1 MLSLVNSRKDKKQ
14 LKNGNC
20 HLKLK
25 IIADMV
31 PDVQIFRF
39 EVETLSQILRAE
51 DADLE
56 LESGRGRVIL

>member
-1 MLSLVNSRKDKKQ
+1 M
-14 LKNGNC
+14 
-20 HLKLK
+20 KLK